1 MIRAAS
7 TRKSLWLLLGIV
19 LAHLVA
25 ISRQV
30 DAGGGVS
37 LLERSIF
44 WVLSPLQAATAA
56 TMRGVVGVWSSY
68 LGLRGAHREN
78 QQLRQ
83 RLGEVEMRLQE
94 RERQAEEASRL
105 RELLELRGILPL
117 STLGADV
124 IAMEGVPWFRTLA
137 INKGS
142 RDGVRLNAPVISP
155 NGVVGRT
162 VRLGPHASQVQLL
175 LDQQSGVGVRIER
188 SRIIGVVSGQAQGG
202 SDLLM
207 KYVPMLADVVGGD
220 VVVTSGLDR
229 IFPPGLVVGRV
240 RSVRRG
246 SGLFKEI
253 VVEPSARFDSLE
265 TVLVVLTPPPDDQT
279 LEGLR

>member
-1 MIRAAS
+1 MIRAAA
-7 TRKSLWLLLGIV
+7 TRKSLWLLAGLV

-30 DAGGGVS
+30 DGGGGVS

-44 WVLSPLQAATAA
+44 WALSPLQAITGATV
-56 TMRGVVGVWSSY
+56 RGVAGLWSSY
-68 LGLRGAHREN
+68 VGLRGAHQENRRLRE
-78 QQLRQ
+78 
-83 RLGEVEMRLQE
+83 RLSEVEMHLQQQE
-94 RERQAEEASRL
+94 RLAEEAGRL
-105 RELLELRGILPL
+105 REILELRRILPL
-117 STLGADV
+117 STLGADI
-124 IAMEGVPWFRTLA
+124 IAMEGVPWFRTLT
-137 INKGS
+137 INRGS

-162 VRLGPHASQVQLL
+162 VRLGPHAAQVQLL

-188 SRIIGVVSGQAQGG
+188 SRIIGVVSGQTPGG
-202 SDLLM
+202 SDLAM
-207 KYVPMLADVVGGD
+207 KYVPALADIVGGD

-229 IFPPGLVVGRV
+229 IFPPGLAVGRV

-246 SGLFKEI
+246 GGLFKEI

-279 LEGLR
+279 REGLR

>member
-7 TRKSLWLLLGIV
+7 TRKSLWLLLGLV

-56 TMRGVVGVWSSY
+56 SVRGVVGVWSSY

-78 QQLRQ
+78 QQLRL
-83 RLGEVEMRLQE
+83 RLGEVEMRLQQQQ
-94 RERQAEEASRL
+94 RQAEEATRL
-105 RELLELRGILPL
+105 RQLLELRGILPL
-117 STLGADV
+117 ATLGADV
-124 IAMEGVPWFRTLA
+124 IAMEGLPWFRTLA

-142 RDGVRLNAPVISP
+142 RDGVRLNAPVIST

-202 SDLLM
+202 SDLSM

-265 TVLVVLTPPPDDQT
+265 TVLVVLTTPPDDQT